1 MADSSP
7 PFLFD
12 KVAVVHP
19 RADIAGKKPVAGDL
33 QQPVPAGLGIAGIA
47 HPGNGVREQRTL
59 IFEKIVL

>member
-47 HPGNGVREQRTL
+47 HPGTSPHPSPGEP
-59 IFEKIVL
+59 KICQ